1 MRWCRAGVLLPSD
14 VVPKGGLGGKP
25 PSLSRTAA
33 LKSLIHEFLLLFVTM
48 FHRI

>member
-1 MRWCRAGVLLPSD
+1 MRWCRAGVLLPSY